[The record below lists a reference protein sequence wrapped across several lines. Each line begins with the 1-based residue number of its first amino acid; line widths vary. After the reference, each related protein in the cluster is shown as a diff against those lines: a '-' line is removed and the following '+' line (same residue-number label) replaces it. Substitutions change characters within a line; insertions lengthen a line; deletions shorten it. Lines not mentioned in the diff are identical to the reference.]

1 MTASNPADPPALS
14 ILVVEDT
21 FLVADM
27 IAEEL
32 ASAGC
37 NVVGPVARL
46 RPGLTAASVEP
57 LDGAFLDVNLAG
69 EHSFPIADVLTERG
83 IPFAFLTGYG
93 DGIIPPQYQH
103 VPRLSKPFELREL
116 TMLARRF
123 KAAG

>member
-1 MTASNPADPPALS
+1 MAAPNPADLQAIS
-14 ILVVEDT
+14 ILVVEDS

-37 NVVGPVARL
+37 HVVGPVARL
-46 RPGLTAASVEP
+46 RAGVTAASVEP
-57 LDGAFLDVNLAG
+57 LNGAFLDVNLAG
-69 EHSFPIADVLTERG
+69 EHSFPIADVLAERG

-93 DGIIPPQYQH
+93 DGIIPPRYRD
-103 VPRLSKPFELREL
+103 VPRLSKPFELSGL
-116 TMLARRF
+116 MALARGF